1 MKVFQNLI
9 IILSLSLIFTKTEL
23 VMNKKNSLSSS
34 NINSLKNN
42 IIVSK
47 NENFQTPDFSF
58 QENDIKNQS
67 SNTTIPEKKDDNS
80 GSFIEFFKNN
90 KLFVILL
97 GVAVLLLIGV
107 IIALIIFVVKFSRK
121 MNDLRTQVN
130 KVSFIDQ
137 RPSTDSDKDE
147 LD

>member
-23 VMNKKNSLSSS
+23 VMNKKNSLSS
-34 NINSLKNN
+34 SLKNN

-97 GVAVLLLIGV
+97 GVAILLLIGV

>member
-9 IILSLSLIFTKTEL
+9 MILSLSLIFTKTEF
-23 VMNKKNSLSSS
+23 VMNKKNLLSSS
-34 NINSLKNN
+34 NINSLENN
-42 IIVSK
+42 IIVSE
-47 NENFQTPDFSF
+47 NENFQTPDFAF

>member
-9 IILSLSLIFTKTEL
+9 MILSLSLIFTKTEF
-23 VMNKKNSLSSS
+23 VMNKKNLLSSS

-42 IIVSK
+42 IIVSE
-47 NENFQTPDFSF
+47 NENFQTPDFAF

>member
-9 IILSLSLIFTKTEL
+9 MILSLSLIFTKTEL

-34 NINSLKNN
+34 LKNN

-47 NENFQTPDFSF
+47 NENFQTPDFAF

-97 GVAVLLLIGV
+97 GVAILLLIGV

>member
-9 IILSLSLIFTKTEL
+9 MILSLSLIFTKTEF
-23 VMNKKNSLSSS
+23 VMNKKNLLSSS

-42 IIVSK
+42 IIVSE
-47 NENFQTPDFSF
+47 NENFQTPDFAF

-97 GVAVLLLIGV
+97 GVAILLLIGV

>member
-1 MKVFQNLI
+1 M
-9 IILSLSLIFTKTEL
+9 ILSLSLIFTKTEF
-23 VMNKKNSLSSS
+23 VMNKKNLLSSS

-42 IIVSK
+42 IIVSE
-47 NENFQTPDFSF
+47 NENFQTPDFAF

-97 GVAVLLLIGV
+97 GVAILLLIGV

>member
-9 IILSLSLIFTKTEL
+9 MILSLSLIFTKTEF
-23 VMNKKNSLSSS
+23 VMNKKNLLSSS

>member
-9 IILSLSLIFTKTEL
+9 MILSLSLIFTKTEF
-23 VMNKKNSLSSS
+23 VMNKKNLLSSS

-42 IIVSK
+42 ITVSK